1 MRKKR
6 AIITFAAL
14 TAACSMLTS
23 AVLFEAPSSN
33 SLIHAADAASPAA
46 APSKAA
52 SIYIAPIN
60 NAKLLAGEKF
70 DFRVE
75 LNDLKAT
82 PSKVSITVN
91 GKAADTFFGKSLV
104 KSSSSA
110 TSQEFMIR
118 DVSILTA
125 GTYEVKVVADNL
137 VKSVKYNVVLADTKG
152 TKAKNVILIV
162 GDGMGHPV
170 VTATRAVSK
179 GMTEGKYNG
188 LLEMDK
194 LEQRAVVSTSSMNA
208 IMTDSANTA
217 SAYTTGQKAVINALG
232 TYPDNNTN
240 SLDDPKV
247 ETIGEIM
254 KRVGKS
260 VGIVSTSEVQDAT
273 PASIVAHTNKR
284 DDKADI
290 AEMLYKVQ
298 PEVVLGGGSAY
309 FLPKS
314 VTGSKRKD
322 EKDIYAMFEQSGYNV
337 VDNATQLKSIDASK
351 TNKLLGLFHP
361 SNMSVY
367 YDRSTKNAEEL
378 KTFTD
383 QPNLWDMTQ
392 KAIDVLKKDKDGFFL
407 MVEGSSID
415 KMLHP
420 YDPERAIYDA
430 IEMDKAVGVA
440 RQFAEQDGETLV
452 IVTADHA
459 HSMSLVGTYWE
470 GDGKS
475 GINAIRQ
482 YQDAGFPTYTDANKD
497 GFPDNPNPDR
507 KLVMMFAAATD
518 YYEDFK
524 IDKLPTAPA
533 VQGADGK
540 LVPNASKLANPDDP
554 DKDRFLVKGN
564 FQTTSGPH
572 SIEDVPLMAGGPGSA
587 YFKGTMDNTDVFFGM
602 INAMG
607 VNLVGG
613 KTGTAALSWAPLKDF
628 VTMMSG
634 QLSVDRRTKEVV
646 VSLNG
651 NVIKINTST
660 GKAVKNGKTLKVD
673 VKVANGKTLVSTNS
687 LTEVILG
694 G

>member
-1 MRKKR
+1 MKRKKL
-6 AIITFAAL
+6 AL
-14 TAACSMLTS
+14 VFTTLTLACSMFTS
-23 AVLFEAPSSN
+23 TVWFPSTSTGVA
-33 SLIHAADAASPAA
+33 HAAESASEK
-46 APSKAA
+46 AP
-52 SIYIAPIN
+52 SIYIAPID
-60 NAKLLAGEKF
+60 NAKLLAGAKF

-75 LNDLKAT
+75 LNDLKSS
-82 PSKVSITVN
+82 PSKVSITIN
-91 GKAADTFFGKSLV
+91 GKAADAFFGKQYV
-104 KSSSSA
+104 KTTNSE
-110 TSQEFMIR
+110 TSQEFTIR
-118 DVSILTA
+118 DVSITKA
-125 GTYEVKVVADNL
+125 GTYEVKVVADQL
-137 VKSVKYNVVLADTKG
+137 AKSVKYNVVLSDTKG

-170 VTATRAVSK
+170 VTATRAISK

-232 TYPDNNTN
+232 TYPDNNSN
-240 SLDDPKV
+240 PLDDPKV

-260 VGIVSTSEVQDAT
+260 VGVVTTSEIQDAT
-273 PASIVAHTNKR
+273 PASVVAHTNKR
-284 DDKADI
+284 DNKAEI
-290 AEMLYKVQ
+290 SEMLYNVS

-309 FLPKS
+309 FLPKDIK
-314 VTGSKRKD
+314 GSKRKD
-322 EKDIYAMFEQSGYNV
+322 DKDIYSLFEKSGYTV
-337 VDNATQLKSIDASK
+337 VDNATQLKSVDSSK

-361 SNMSVY
+361 GNMSVY
-367 YDRSTKNAEEL
+367 YDRSTKNADEL

-383 QPNLWDMTQ
+383 QPNLWDMTE
-392 KAIDVLKKDKDGFFL
+392 KALDVLKKDEDGFFL
-407 MVEGSSID
+407 LVEGASID
-415 KMLHP
+415 KQLHP

-440 RQFAEQDGETLV
+440 RKFAEQDGETLV

-475 GINAIRQ
+475 GVEAIRQ
-482 YQDAGFPTYTDANKD
+482 YQEAGFPTYSDANKD
-497 GFPDNPNPDR
+497 GFPDDPNPDR

-524 IDKLPTAPA
+524 MDKVPTAPA
-533 VQGADGK
+533 VQGEDGK
-540 LVPNASKLANPDDP
+540 LVPNTAKLANPEDP
-554 DKDRFLVKGN
+554 NKERFLVKGN
-564 FQTTSGPH
+564 FETTSGPH
-572 SIEDVPLMAGGPGSA
+572 SIEDVPLMAGGPGAS

-602 INAMG
+602 LNAMG

-613 KTGTAALSWAPLKDF
+613 QQGTAALKWAPLGDF
-628 VTMMSG
+628 VTMMGGKLTTDSKTG
-634 QLSVDRRTKEVV
+634 ELV

-651 NVIKINTST
+651 SVIRINPST
-660 GKAVKNGKTLKVD
+660 GKAVKNGKTVKVD
-673 VKVANGKTLVSTNS
+673 IKVEKGKTYLSTNS
-687 LTEVILG
+687 LTEVILNP
-694 G
+694 